1 MLHTNIYSAL
11 MYGLFSRMVATFEI
25 PKKPQTSHIRQMAVV
40 HAQIN
45 LHMYSSADNTQ
56 CVHTKTCWASWKP
69 LKQQLPLAKIGVT
82 DLLLLLSCITQK
94 KFLVDVICFHYKP
107 TDLPSDSTDKH
118 VCSYDSF
125 EWELKLCHLSLYLY

>member
-25 PKKPQTSHIRQMAVV
+25 PKNPQTSHIRQMAVV

-69 LKQQLPLAKIGVT
+69 LKQQLCLAKIGVN
-82 DLLLLLSCITQK
+82 DLLFLLS
-94 KFLVDVICFHYKP
+94 
-107 TDLPSDSTDKH
+107 
-118 VCSYDSF
+118 
-125 EWELKLCHLSLYLY
+125 

>member
-1 MLHTNIYSAL
+1 MLHTNTYSAL

-25 PKKPQTSHIRQMAVV
+25 PKNPETSHIRQMAVV

-69 LKQQLPLAKIGVT
+69 LKQQLRLAKIGVT
-82 DLLLLLSCITQK
+82 DLLLFFLVLLKK
-94 KFLVDVICFHYKP
+94 KFGR
-107 TDLPSDSTDKH
+107 
-118 VCSYDSF
+118 YDMF
-125 EWELKLCHLSLYLY
+125 SL